1 MGEICGRKTKRLL
14 LASDSF
20 KGTLSGKEINEIAE
34 ETIEAH
40 FKGLWSL
47 EALLLGDGGEG
58 SLKAISSY
66 LKGEKH
72 FFATL
77 SSEMAPLI
85 APIFISEGTAYI
97 ETAKVIGLPQAK
109 STLRPMERSSKG
121 IGILIKEALKLGA
134 KRILLCLGGSSTS
147 DLGIGMLSELG
158 ISFSGIANPTM
169 ADAYDI
175 KSIDLSGFLLRSTP
189 IEFSC
194 LCDVNNPLLG
204 ANGASRVYGPQ
215 KGFTDCD
222 DLEERAKRI
231 ALLYQSATGKD
242 LSLPFLG
249 AAGGLASAL
258 YAFMDATLLSGA
270 KTILKLAH
278 FEEKAAEAD
287 LVISG
292 EGRFDGQSK
301 QGKLVGEIAS
311 IIPKGKLALIVGQSK
326 CEKEE
331 FPIYEIGKERHSL
344 EEMKAK
350 AREGYAKALRQALSH
365 F

>member
-1 MGEICGRKTKRLL
+1 MSQVSGKEEKRLL

-20 KGTLSGKEINEIAE
+20 KGTLSGKEINEIAQ
-34 ETIEAH
+34 ETIEKH
-40 FKGLWSL
+40 FKGVWSL
-47 EALLLGDGGEG
+47 KGLLLGDGGEG
-58 SLKAISSY
+58 SLEAISSY
-66 LKGEKH
+66 LKGETH
-72 FFATL
+72 LFATL
-77 SSEMAPLI
+77 SSESAPLL
-85 APIFISEGTAYI
+85 APIFISSGTAYI
-97 ETAKVIGLPQAK
+97 ETAKAIGLMQVK
-109 STLRPMERSSKG
+109 NKIRPIERSSKG

-134 KRILLCLGGSSTS
+134 KRIVVCLGGSSTS

-158 ISFSGIANPTM
+158 VSFSGIANPTM

-175 KSIDLSGFLLRSTP
+175 KDIDLSGFLLRSAP

-204 ANGASRVYGPQ
+204 ENGASRVYGPQ
-215 KGFTDCD
+215 KGFADCD
-222 DLEERAKRI
+222 DLERRAKRI
-231 ALLYQSATGKD
+231 ALLYQSAAGKD

-249 AAGGLASAL
+249 ASGGLASAL
-258 YAFMDATLLSGA
+258 YAFMDAALLSGA

-278 FEEKAAEAD
+278 FKERAAEAD

-311 IIPKGKLALIVGQSK
+311 IIPESKLALIVGQSK
-326 CEKEE
+326 SEREG

-344 EEMKAK
+344 EEMKTKAK
-350 AREGYAKALRQALSH
+350 QDYAKALRQALSD